1 MAQIQATGV
10 SHSLNLTS
18 IMPVPSRQ
26 SFRPRHGM
34 PPEGVDGAV
43 LHAVEALQHG
53 HNHLPVQVCTAF
65 REVIPIMYSF
75 IQRLVALGGHDG
87 VTRLKSA
94 EIYDPG
100 WELDFYEV
108 DEIPL

>member
-1 MAQIQATGV
+1 
-10 SHSLNLTS
+10 
-18 IMPVPSRQ
+18 
-26 SFRPRHGM
+26 M

-43 LHAVEALQHG
+43 LHAVEALLRG

-65 REVIPIMYSF
+65 REVIPTIMYSF
-75 IQRLVALGGHDG
+75 IQRLVALGGYDSII
-87 VTRLKSA
+87 TRLKSA

>member
-1 MAQIQATGV
+1 
-10 SHSLNLTS
+10 
-18 IMPVPSRQ
+18 MPR
-26 SFRPRHGM
+26 
-34 PPEGVDGAV
+34 EGVDGAV
-43 LHAVEALQHG
+43 LHAVEARLRG
-53 HNHLPVQVCTAF
+53 HNHLPVQVCSAF

-75 IQRLVALGGHDG
+75 IQRLVALGGYDSII
-87 VTRLKSA
+87 TRLKSA

>member
-1 MAQIQATGV
+1 
-10 SHSLNLTS
+10 
-18 IMPVPSRQ
+18 MPR
-26 SFRPRHGM
+26 
-34 PPEGVDGAV
+34 EGVDGAV
-43 LHAVEALQHG
+43 LHAVEALLRG
-53 HNHLPVQVCTAF
+53 HNHHPVQVCTAF

-87 VTRLKSA
+87 ITRLKSA